1 MNVLVTGGTGF
12 IGSVLVPQLVAKG
25 HRVGVLAQRAN
36 ERIHWRGTGPAPE
49 YQVLEGPLDAPEKLQ
64 AAVKAFAP
72 DAVVHLAA
80 IALVTHH
87 DQAELYRVNTLG
99 TETLLKV
106 LIDGAKPGLPVMLV
120 STAGVYGNQVEE
132 RLVETMVPMP
142 ANHYA
147 LSKLAME
154 HIARQYADQLA
165 IRVVRPFNMIGVGQ
179 DPRFIVPKLVQ
190 HFAKRAP
197 TIELGNLK
205 PERDY
210 LDVEET
216 ARLMV
221 TLLEQP
227 WQGFDVVNLCS
238 GAGTSVEALL
248 EALTALTGHQI
259 EVKVSPAFVRRNE
272 VFRMIGDVT
281 KLERLVG
288 RPVRTSLDAV
298 LRDMLEHAR
307 SSAA

>member
-12 IGSVLVPQLVAKG
+12 IGSALVPELVAQG
-25 HRVGVLAQRAN
+25 HRVAVLAHNAS
-36 ERIHWRGTGPAPE
+36 ERLPSRPGAVVPPHELLVGA
-49 YQVLEGPLDAPEKLQ
+49 LDAPDQLKS
-64 AAVKAFAP
+64 AVESFQP

-87 DQAELYRVNTLG
+87 DQAALYRVNTIG
-99 TETLLKV
+99 TENLLKV
-106 LIDGAKPGLPVMLV
+106 LIASAKPGLPVMLV

-147 LSKLAME
+147 ASKLAME

-165 IRVVRPFNMIGVGQ
+165 IRVVRPFNVIGVGQ
-179 DPRFIVPKLVQ
+179 DKRFIVPKLVQ
-190 HFAKRAP
+190 HFARRAP

-210 LDVEET
+210 LDVDET
-216 ARLMV
+216 ARLMT
-221 TLLEQP
+221 TLLERP
-227 WQGFDVVNLCS
+227 LQGFDVVNLCS
-238 GAGTSVEALL
+238 GTGTSVEALL
-248 EALTALTGHQI
+248 ESMAAITGHQI
-259 EVKVSPAFVRRNE
+259 QVTVSPAFVRRNE

-298 LRDMLEHAR
+298 TRSMLEHERA
-307 SSAA
+307 